1 MAHQLAL
8 ITHILHPA
16 VVNGFLP
23 AAMDMGYEVVLVT
36 DRGLEH
42 KKFFVDHPQR
52 LPARIIECDVFNPI
66 AVIEALDTQGVNPS
80 CVFSNSD
87 HLQTVTALVANY
99 FALPGKSWTCCYRA
113 KNKSAMRNHLRELG
127 LPSTQSLL
135 LWPGQGVPESLPCPV
150 VAKPHKG
157 AASQDVQLCRTHGEL
172 AEVVKAFHRHHPAS
186 PLLLEGYLE
195 GPLFTLETLGDGT
208 RIEAVGG
215 FDVRL
220 SEEPHFVE
228 LEAVWNGEVSMAH
241 RHQALAQVEAFGVNF
256 GVCHSEFIATP
267 TGPRLVEINYRSIG
281 DGREFLLDRL
291 LPSGWFKP
299 ILQVHAGQPLREPP
313 SSQQRA
319 IIRYLPARQEGTLV
333 HIDGDFESQRDGIT
347 RRFRALKQV
356 GDEIR
361 LHHSNRDYLG
371 EVTAIGPADTD
382 LASGIAALC
391 DAINWRIAP

>member
-1 MAHQLAL
+1 MADQLVL

-16 VVNGFLP
+16 VVSGFLP
-23 AAMDMGYEVVLVT
+23 AAMEMGYEVILVT

-42 KKFFVDHPQR
+42 KKFFVEHPQR

-66 AVIEALDTQGVNPS
+66 AVIEAMDTHGVCPS
-80 CVFSNSD
+80 SVFSNSD
-87 HLQTVTALVANY
+87 HLQAVTALVANY

-113 KNKSAMRNHLRELG
+113 KNKAAMRNHLRELG
-127 LPSTQSLL
+127 LPSTPSLL
-135 LWPGQGVPESLPCPV
+135 LWPGQDVPESLCCPL

-157 AASQDVQLCRTHGEL
+157 AASQDVRLCRNPEEL
-172 AEVVKAFHRHHPAS
+172 TEVVSAFQRLHHTN

-208 RIEAVGG
+208 RIVAIGG

-228 LEAVWNGEVSMAH
+228 LEAVWNGAVSLAQ
-241 RHQALAQVEAFGVNF
+241 RRQALAQLEAFGVGF
-256 GVCHSEFIATP
+256 GVCHSEFIATAE
-267 TGPRLVEINYRSIG
+267 GPRLVEINYRSIG

-299 ILQVHAGQPLREPP
+299 ILELHAGQPLQPQTSP
-313 SSQQRA
+313 QQQA

-333 HIDGDFESQRDGIT
+333 HIDGDFECQRDGIT
-347 RRFRALKQV
+347 WRFRALKQI

-361 LHHSNRDYLG
+361 LHHSNRDYLA
-371 EVTAIGPADTD
+371 EITALGPTTSD
-382 LASGIAALC
+382 LIAGLEAFCKTL
-391 DAINWRIAP
+391 DWRITP